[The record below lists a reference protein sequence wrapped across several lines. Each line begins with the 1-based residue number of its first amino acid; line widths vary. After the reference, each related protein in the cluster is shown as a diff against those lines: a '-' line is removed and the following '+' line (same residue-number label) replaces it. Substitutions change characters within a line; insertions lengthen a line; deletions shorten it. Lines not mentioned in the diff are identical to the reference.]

1 MIGRREASDLGVEIG
16 DPAAPVREPE
26 RLGSVAGGWF
36 GHRATLRSVGRHRNG
51 ASTAVGILVA
61 SVLAGCVFERPL
73 PTHDQAFHEGSG
85 FDGVLHV
92 DGDCVW
98 VEDANV
104 EIADKKAFNVLW
116 PAGYRARGQPLEI
129 VDATGAVAA
138 REGDLISF
146 GIGAIEQLVVPGCP
160 GRPTALVTEIVDVN
174 GQPVQSPTPFVDRP
188 ILQ

>member
-1 MIGRREASDLGVEIG
+1 VD
-16 DPAAPVREPE
+16 
-26 RLGSVAGGWF
+26 
-36 GHRATLRSVGRHRNG
+36 RHRNG
-51 ASTAVGILVA
+51 ASIAVGILVA

-116 PAGYRARGQPLEI
+116 PAGNRARGQPLEI
-129 VDATGAVAA
+129 VDATGAFVA

-146 GIGAIEQLVVPGCP
+146 GIGDIKQGPLSGCP
-160 GRPTALVTEIVDVN
+160 ERRTILAMEISQVN
-174 GQPVQSPTPFVDRP
+174 GQDLHSPTPFVDRP
-188 ILQ
+188 ILR